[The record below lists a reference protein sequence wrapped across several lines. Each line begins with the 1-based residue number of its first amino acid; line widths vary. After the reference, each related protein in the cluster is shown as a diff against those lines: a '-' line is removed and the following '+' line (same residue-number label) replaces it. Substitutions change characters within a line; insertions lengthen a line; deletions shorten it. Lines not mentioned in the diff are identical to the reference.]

1 MDMVLFAVV
10 GVVLLALLF
19 DFTNGFHDAANAT
32 STVVATR
39 AMTPKHAVYMSAFFN
54 FSALFIVGTA
64 VANTVA
70 KAVQVEEL
78 GTQSGGVPVGLGVA
92 FGALLGAIFWNYFT
106 WSIGMPS
113 SSSHALIGGLI
124 GAGLSAGGTDVIKWS
139 TVEKTALAILLSP
152 MVAFTVAFLAMFL
165 VGLLQRVTSWPDDAK
180 PFKWLQIGSAA
191 AVSFG
196 HGAND
201 AQKTM
206 GIIAFALVA
215 GGYLG
220 VDDSIPLW
228 VELAAYSM
236 IALGT
241 VWGGW
246 RIIETMGLRIT
257 RLNANSGVAA
267 NVGSMTAI
275 FGATAAGIP
284 ISTTQAAA
292 ASVMGGGAASGA
304 GLNFRKIGEMLVAW
318 VFTLPAAA
326 IVGFFAFKL
335 TTFPDPWGWVASL
348 SAIAVLGVW
357 AGRLML
363 HATDADDVAE
373 MLPTEAELHEFHTV
387 PHPDAHPF
395 EGPEHVNHHGP
406 EDEPHLWPHRHNESV
421 DETPDPEDRTLS

>member
-1 MDMVLFAVV
+1 
-10 GVVLLALLF
+10 
-19 DFTNGFHDAANAT
+19 
-32 STVVATR
+32 
-39 AMTPKHAVYMSAFFN
+39 
-54 FSALFIVGTA
+54 
-64 VANTVA
+64 
-70 KAVQVEEL
+70 
-78 GTQSGGVPVGLGVA
+78 
-92 FGALLGAIFWNYFT
+92 
-106 WSIGMPS
+106 
-113 SSSHALIGGLI
+113 
-124 GAGLSAGGTDVIKWS
+124 
-139 TVEKTALAILLSP
+139 
-152 MVAFTVAFLAMFL
+152 VAFLAMFL
-165 VGLLQRVTSWPDDAK
+165 VGLLQRMTKWPDDAK
-180 PFKWLQIGSAA
+180 PFKWLQIISSA

-220 VDDSIPLW
+220 VDESIPMW
-228 VELAAYSM
+228 VEISAYSM

-267 NVGSMTAI
+267 NIGSMTAI

-326 IVGFFAFKL
+326 GVGFVCFKL

-357 AGRLML
+357 AGHLML

-373 MLPTEAELHEFHTV
+373 MLPSEEELHQFHTV
-387 PHPDAHPF
+387 PHPDAHPY
-395 EGPEHVNHHGP
+395 EGPPHINHH
-406 EDEPHLWPHRHNESV
+406 ELEHRHHES
-421 DETPDPEDRTLS
+421 EEPQDRTQA